1 MNRRPPAASDEDAR
15 LRERLRESVYE
26 IERLRVKIS
35 SLEAEAADA
44 ADEALAEA
52 AEAEAEAEAT
62 GSVVSAEEEEGSLSF
77 GRAFGCGAAETF
89 LRDDDASSGGA
100 AGAGTTLPSGFFD
113 EAAATSFVSR
123 VAANHHH
130 TPSGGGGSFYS
141 LSRDG
146 GRASSSSSFAVS
158 RDVSFYAG
166 VPTPPS
172 AETVSFVSA
181 SRREGKTP
189 PERVARRL
197 QRALGQRDRE
207 LRHFKRR
214 CEALEAAAA
223 AETRSGA
230 GARAPAF

>member
-1 MNRRPPAASDEDAR
+1 M
-15 LRERLRESVYE
+15 YE

-52 AEAEAEAEAT
+52 AEAEAEAEAEAT
-62 GSVVSAEEEEGSLSF
+62 GSVVSAEEEEASLSF
-77 GRAFGCGAAETF
+77 GRAFGRGAAETF

-100 AGAGTTLPSGFFD
+100 AGAGTTLSSGFCD

-123 VAANHHH
+123 VAANHNHH

-146 GRASSSSSFAVS
+146 GHASSSSSFAVS

>member
-1 MNRRPPAASDEDAR
+1 MCIRDR
-15 LRERLRESVYE
+15 
-26 IERLRVKIS
+26 
-35 SLEAEAADA
+35 
-44 ADEALAEA
+44 
-52 AEAEAEAEAT
+52 AEAEAEAT
-62 GSVVSAEEEEGSLSF
+62 GSVVSAEEEASLSF
-77 GRAFGCGAAETF
+77 GRAFGRGAAETF
-89 LRDDDASSGGA
+89 LRDDDAPSDGA
-100 AGAGTTLPSGFFD
+100 AGAGTTLSSGFCD

-123 VAANHHH
+123 VAANHNHH